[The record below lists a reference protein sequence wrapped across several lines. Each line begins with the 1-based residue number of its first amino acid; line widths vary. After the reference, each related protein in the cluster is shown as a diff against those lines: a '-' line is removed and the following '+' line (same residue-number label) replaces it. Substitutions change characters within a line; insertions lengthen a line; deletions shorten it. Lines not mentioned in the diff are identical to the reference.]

1 MNISMVP
8 NIWCH
13 LACPGNPHQLCGG
26 NGTLASIYIAGI
38 KISIPIFKGYAIET
52 QIFWL
57 RTLPLYD
64 KMRNQ

>member
-26 NGTLASIYIAGI
+26 NGTLASLYIAGI
-38 KISIPIFKGYAIET
+38 KNK
-52 QIFWL
+52 
-57 RTLPLYD
+57 
-64 KMRNQ
+64 RNSSLNLKVMSLKLKYFG